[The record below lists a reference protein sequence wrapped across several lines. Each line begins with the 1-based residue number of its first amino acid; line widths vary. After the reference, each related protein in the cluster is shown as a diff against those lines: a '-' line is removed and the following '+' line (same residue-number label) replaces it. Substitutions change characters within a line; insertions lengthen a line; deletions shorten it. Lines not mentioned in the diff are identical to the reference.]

1 MKTEMNTVKVRKTEE
16 LEAEQLGAHI
26 GEIVRLHGSIYKIRK
41 MSSFAFVL
49 LRTKRQMVQC
59 VYEPAYARF
68 ALEELKEEA
77 CVRFTAEVIREE
89 RSRSG
94 YDLHLLEV
102 EILSEPEEVSP
113 VVINQKR
120 VNTSIE
126 NLLDYRPITLRNE
139 KERAVF
145 QIQAR
150 ICQAFREFLDGQH
163 FTEIHT
169 PKLVAAG
176 AEGGANIFS
185 LSYFGEQAY
194 LAQSPQFYK
203 QAMVP
208 VYERVFEIGPVFRA
222 EKHNTQ
228 RHLNEYTSMDFEMG
242 FIDGF
247 EDVMQMETKVLQNI
261 MAVLKADYAP
271 QLAALHVA
279 LPDVT
284 RIPAVRFDE
293 AKRMVSE
300 KYGRAIRDPF
310 DLEPEEEQ
318 LISRLFA
325 EEYGSEFVFVTHYPS
340 KKRPF
345 YAADDPEDPRYT
357 LSFDLLFRG
366 LEVTTGGQRIHDY
379 DTQVAKMLKK
389 GMNPEDF
396 AGYLMIHKYG
406 TCPHGGLGLGL
417 ERLMARL
424 LGENNVRETCLF
436 PRDQQRIEP

>member
-1 MKTEMNTVKVRKTEE
+1 M
-16 LEAEQLGAHI
+16 
-26 GEIVRLHGSIYKIRK
+26 
-41 MSSFAFVL
+41 
-49 LRTKRQMVQC
+49 
-59 VYEPAYARF
+59 
-68 ALEELKEEA
+68 
-77 CVRFTAEVIREE
+77 
-89 RSRSG
+89 
-94 YDLHLLEV
+94 
-102 EILSEPEEVSP
+102 
-113 VVINQKR
+113 
-120 VNTSIE
+120 
-126 NLLDYRPITLRNE
+126 
-139 KERAVF
+139 
-145 QIQAR
+145 
-150 ICQAFREFLDGQH
+150 
-163 FTEIHT
+163 
-169 PKLVAAG
+169 
-176 AEGGANIFS
+176 
-185 LSYFGEQAY
+185 
-194 LAQSPQFYK
+194 
-203 QAMVP
+203 P

-247 EDVMQMETKVLQNI
+247 EDIMQMETKVLPKHHGG
-261 MAVLKADYAP
+261 VEGGLR
-271 QLAALHVA
+271 AAAGRAACVCAGCNEHSRRSVRRCEA
-279 LPDVT
+279 L
-284 RIPAVRFDE
+284 
-293 AKRMVSE
+293 VSE

-379 DTQVAKMLKK
+379 DTQVAKLIKK

-417 ERLMARL
+417 ERLTARL